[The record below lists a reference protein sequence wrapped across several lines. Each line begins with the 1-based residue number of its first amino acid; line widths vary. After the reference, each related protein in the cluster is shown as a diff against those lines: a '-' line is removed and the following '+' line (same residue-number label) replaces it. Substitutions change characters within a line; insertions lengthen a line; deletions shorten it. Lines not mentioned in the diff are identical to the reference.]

1 MTLLTEMLFIVST
14 GLLVPVIV
22 LLLAS
27 LLASLLA
34 VGRLY
39 RRFGEHVKGQRELA
53 ALAETTAAK
62 PAARASETA
71 PADNRCLSVLGR
83 LAAAGED
90 AHRREK
96 ILTDFAAEGRRE
108 LELPRIMA
116 RTGPMLGLMGT
127 LIPMGPALVGL
138 ASGDI
143 ASMALNLQVAFST
156 TVVGLLV
163 GGIGYLVATVSQRWL
178 DEELDLLAFL
188 ADTAPSSTEVQHAAA

>member
-1 MTLLTEMLFIVST
+1 MNVITEILFIVST

-27 LLASLLA
+27 LLGSLFA
-34 VGRLY
+34 IGRLY
-39 RRFGEHVKGQRELA
+39 RRFGEHLKGHRQLAACARTASTAPLPAEEDLPEANNRCLDALRELA
-53 ALAETTAAK
+53 EAK
-62 PAARASETA
+62 G
-71 PADNRCLSVLGR
+71 DV
-83 LAAAGED
+83 
-90 AHRREK
+90 RRNEK
-96 ILTDFAAEGRRE
+96 VLTDYAAEGRRE

-163 GGIGYLVATVSQRWL
+163 GGIGYLVATVGQRWL
-178 DEELDLLAFL
+178 DEELDLLAYL
-188 ADTAPSSTEVQHAAA
+188 ADAAAAGEEARHAA